1 MNDQIMEIINNSTL
15 QQPQAIAEHSNPRL
29 LISVLVL
36 VGLLTLTSWLTAAG
50 EPPRLRD
57 NIPFVS
63 NTLQFLTDNEKFM
76 KRVM

>member
-1 MNDQIMEIINNSTL
+1 METINNSTV
-15 QQPQAIAEHSNPRL
+15 QWPQGLAEHSKPRL
-29 LISVLVL
+29 LIVVPALVAL
-36 VGLLTLTSWLTAAG
+36 VALTSWLTAAG

-57 NIPFVS
+57 NIPFIS

>member
-1 MNDQIMEIINNSTL
+1 MEITNNSTV
-15 QQPQAIAEHSNPRL
+15 QQTQGLAEYTSPRV
-29 LISVLVL
+29 LISVLAL
-36 VGLLTLTSWLTAAG
+36 VALVTLTSWLTAAG

>member
-1 MNDQIMEIINNSTL
+1 MEIANSSTV
-15 QQPQAIAEHSNPRL
+15 QPPGGLAEQANPRL
-29 LISVLVL
+29 LIVVLAL
-36 VGLLTLTSWLTAAG
+36 VSLVTLTSWLTTAK

-57 NIPFVS
+57 TIPFVT

>member
-1 MNDQIMEIINNSTL
+1 MEIINNSTVQRL
-15 QQPQAIAEHSNPRL
+15 QGLAENSNPRL
-29 LISVLVL
+29 LITVLGL
-36 VGLLTLTSWLTAAG
+36 VALVTLASWLTAAG
-50 EPPRLRD
+50 EPPKLRD